1 MTLEGGES
9 EILVS
14 GDDDEDNDVDDEE
27 EEDNDVDDDDD
38 DDDDEDNAVDQTSFR
53 GCGKPGKHWD
63 GSKVEVKQPPKVR
76 TMMTLWMMTTNT
88 TTMALSK
95 Q

>member
-14 GDDDEDNDVDDEE
+14 DD
-27 EEDNDVDDDDD
+27 EEDNDVDDNNDG
-38 DDDDEDNAVDQTSFR
+38 EDNNVDQTSFR
-53 GCGKPGKHWD
+53 GCGKPRKHWD

>member
-14 GDDDEDNDVDDEE
+14 GDD
-27 EEDNDVDDDDD
+27 EEDND
-38 DDDDEDNAVDQTSFR
+38 VDQTSFR

-63 GSKVEVKQPPKVR
+63 GSKVEV
-76 TMMTLWMMTTNT
+76 
-88 TTMALSK
+88 
-95 Q
+95 

>member
-14 GDDDEDNDVDDEE
+14 DDDDEDNDVDDDDD
-27 EEDNDVDDDDD
+27 EDNDVD
-38 DDDDEDNAVDQTSFR
+38 QPSFR

-76 TMMTLWMMTTNT
+76 TMMTL
-88 TTMALSK
+88 
-95 Q
+95 

>member
-14 GDDDEDNDVDDEE
+14 GDDDEDNDVDA
-27 EEDNDVDDDDD
+27 
-38 DDDDEDNAVDQTSFR
+38 DDEDNAVDQTSFR

-76 TMMTLWMMTTNT
+76 TMITLWMMTTNT

>member
-14 GDDDEDNDVDDEE
+14 DDDDEDNDVD
-27 EEDNDVDDDDD
+27 
-38 DDDDEDNAVDQTSFR
+38 QPSFR
-53 GCGKPGKHWD
+53 GCGKPRKHWD

-76 TMMTLWMMTTNT
+76 TMITLWMMTTNT

>member
-9 EILVS
+9 EILV
-14 GDDDEDNDVDDEE
+14 GG
-27 EEDNDVDDDDD
+27 
-38 DDDDEDNAVDQTSFR
+38 DDDEDNAVDQTSFR

-63 GSKVEVKQPPKVR
+63 GSKVEVKQPPKGR
-76 TMMTLWMMTTNT
+76 TMITLWMMTTNT

>member
-14 GDDDEDNDVDDEE
+14 GDD
-27 EEDNDVDDDDD
+27 EEDNDVDDNDDG
-38 DDDDEDNAVDQTSFR
+38 EDNNVDQTSFR

>member
-14 GDDDEDNDVDDEE
+14 GDD
-27 EEDNDVDDDDD
+27 EEDNDVDDDG
-38 DDDDEDNAVDQTSFR
+38 EDNNVDQTSFR

-76 TMMTLWMMTTNT
+76 TMITLWMMMMEATTRMATNT
-88 TTMALSK
+88 TMMALSK

>member
-14 GDDDEDNDVDDEE
+14 GDDDEDNDVDDNDDG
-27 EEDNDVDDDDD
+27 EDND
-38 DDDDEDNAVDQTSFR
+38 VDQTSFR
-53 GCGKPGKHWD
+53 GCGKPRKHWD

-76 TMMTLWMMTTNT
+76 TMITLWMMMMEATTRMATNT
-88 TTMALSK
+88 TMMALSK

>member
-14 GDDDEDNDVDDEE
+14 GDD
-27 EEDNDVDDDDD
+27 EEDNDVDDNDDG
-38 DDDDEDNAVDQTSFR
+38 EDNAVDQTSFR

-76 TMMTLWMMTTNT
+76 TMITLWMMMMEATTRMATNT
-88 TTMALSK
+88 TMMALSK

>member
-14 GDDDEDNDVDDEE
+14 GDDDEDNDVDA
-27 EEDNDVDDDDD
+27 
-38 DDDDEDNAVDQTSFR
+38 DDEDNAVDQTSFR

>member
-27 EEDNDVDDDDD
+27 EEDND
-38 DDDDEDNAVDQTSFR
+38 VDQTSFR

>member
-14 GDDDEDNDVDDEE
+14 GDDDEDNDVD
-27 EEDNDVDDDDD
+27 
-38 DDDDEDNAVDQTSFR
+38 QPSFR

-76 TMMTLWMMTTNT
+76 TMITLWMMTTNT
-88 TTMALSK
+88 TMMALSK

>member
-14 GDDDEDNDVDDEE
+14 
-27 EEDNDVDDDDD
+27 
-38 DDDDEDNAVDQTSFR
+38 DDDDEDNAVDQPSFR
-53 GCGKPGKHWD
+53 GCGKPRKHWD

-76 TMMTLWMMTTNT
+76 TMITLWMMTTNT

>member
-14 GDDDEDNDVDDEE
+14 GDD
-27 EEDNDVDDDDD
+27 EEDNDVDDDG
-38 DDDDEDNAVDQTSFR
+38 EDNNVDQTSFR

-76 TMMTLWMMTTNT
+76 TMIALWMMMMEATTRMATNT
-88 TTMALSK
+88 TMMALSK

>member
-14 GDDDEDNDVDDEE
+14 GDDDEDNDVDADDD
-27 EEDNDVDDDDD
+27 EEDND
-38 DDDDEDNAVDQTSFR
+38 VDQTSFR

-76 TMMTLWMMTTNT
+76 TMMTLWMMMMEATTRMTTNT

>member
-1 MTLEGGES
+1 MRERPTTWTVTLEGGES

-14 GDDDEDNDVDDEE
+14 DDDDEDNDVD
-27 EEDNDVDDDDD
+27 
-38 DDDDEDNAVDQTSFR
+38 QPSFR
-53 GCGKPGKHWD
+53 GCGKPRKHWD

-76 TMMTLWMMTTNT
+76 TMMTLWMMMMEATTRMATNT
-88 TTMALSK
+88 TMMALSK

>member
-14 GDDDEDNDVDDEE
+14 GDD
-27 EEDNDVDDDDD
+27 EEDNDVDD

-76 TMMTLWMMTTNT
+76 TMITLWMMTTNT

>member
-14 GDDDEDNDVDDEE
+14 GDDDEDNDVDD
-27 EEDNDVDDDDD
+27 
-38 DDDDEDNAVDQTSFR
+38 DDEDNHQTSFR

-76 TMMTLWMMTTNT
+76 TMITLWMMMMEATTRMATNT
-88 TTMALSK
+88 TMMALSK